1 GFDRPNNVAGQVAIL
16 DRGERT
22 INRWFNTDAFEI
34 QPFGTFGNVGRNT
47 IISPGIIQW
56 DASMLKRFT
65 FAENKSLQFRFEAF
79 NAANHPNWGNPGTG
93 QPKEIRRN
101 ADGTTTT
108 IAANANFGKIT
119 GMRGAMRQLQFGLK
133 LIF

>member
-1 GFDRPNNVAGQVAIL
+1 VAGQVATL
-16 DRGERT
+16 DKGQRT
-22 INRWFNTDAFEI
+22 LNRWFNTDAFVI
-34 QPFGTFGNVGRNT
+34 QERGTFGNVGRNT

-56 DASMLKRFT
+56 DASMLKSFR
-65 FAENKSLQFRFEAF
+65 FAEGKSLQFRFEAF
-79 NAANHPNWGNPGTG
+79 NAGNHPNWGNPGTG

-108 IAANANFGKIT
+108 IAANANFGKIN